1 MMDKKKIADLFY
13 KRKIQ
18 PLELQKLVGKKGI
31 ALYNLTQNQT
41 EDGAVLIED
50 KVYRAKAI
58 ENISALNEVIVLAYI
73 DDVLLIANTR
83 TNIAN
88 FPSEYP
94 LPSNQITALQSVN
107 VQNFPS
113 TYPLPANQIT
123 DLKNIANFPSEY
135 PLPSSQI
142 ADLKTINDINKT
154 ASPWSITATTS
165 GDNTIKTPATG
176 KKLRVKLIDVW
187 NNGTADIT
195 VYLKFGT
202 GTARFKKTL
211 ASKTGFIIN
220 LLGAN
225 WEGATD
231 EPLIINLSA
240 NGTVDVT
247 VLGDE
252 I

>member
-113 TYPLPANQIT
+113 T
-123 DLKNIANFPSEY
+123 Y

>member
-58 ENISALNEVIVLAYI
+58 ENISALNEVLVLAYI

-83 TNIAN
+83 T
-88 FPSEYP
+88 
-94 LPSNQITALQSVN
+94 
-107 VQNFPS
+107 
-113 TYPLPANQIT
+113 
-123 DLKNIANFPSEY
+123 NIANFPSEY

>member
-1 MMDKKKIADLFY
+1 MMDKKKIADVFY

-107 VQNFPS
+107 IQNFPS
-113 TYPLPANQIT
+113 T
-123 DLKNIANFPSEY
+123 Y

-154 ASPWSITATTS
+154 ATPWSITATTS